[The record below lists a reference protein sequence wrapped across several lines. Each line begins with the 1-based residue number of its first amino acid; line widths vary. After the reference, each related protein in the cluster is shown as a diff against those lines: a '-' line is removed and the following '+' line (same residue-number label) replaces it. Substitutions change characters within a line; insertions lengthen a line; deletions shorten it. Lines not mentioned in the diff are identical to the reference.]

1 MKKFLKY
8 ALVMTLFV
16 GLAASMS
23 SCYKKK
29 DTVAIL
35 TFVDEDDNPV
45 NGVEVMID
53 YVDNS
58 GTCSDCEHREGLD
71 QTGTTDGSGKVS
83 FNFNELYKSGQA
95 GVFVL
100 DVYLNG
106 TAIGIIRVE
115 EEVTTE
121 ETYCIGC

>member
-1 MKKFLKY
+1 MKKFLKISL
-8 ALVMTLFV
+8 ALMLFV
-16 GLAASMS
+16 GISTALS

-29 DTVAIL
+29 DTIAIL
-35 TFVDEDDNPV
+35 TFVDANDDPV
-45 NGVEVMID
+45 NGVEVTID
-53 YVDNS
+53 YID
-58 GTCSDCEHREGLD
+58 GTGTYEHREGLD

-100 DVYLNG
+100 DVKVNG
-106 TAIGIIRVE
+106 TEVGIIRVE
-115 EEVTTE
+115 EETTTE